1 MPHSTTRR
9 AVLLGAATLPMAA
22 PALAAFPDQAV
33 RVIVPWNAGGLADLS
48 IRVLAPAMG
57 GSLGQPVVVE
67 NRGGANGALGTQA
80 VARAAPDGHTLV
92 LANAET
98 HAINPLIYP
107 RLPYD
112 PQRDFTPATIFAGAP
127 FVLIRR
133 PGLEADSLA
142 ALIARAKAAPGSV
155 SYASWGIG
163 STAHLA
169 MEMLARQ
176 AGIELLHV
184 PFTGSAPAGTALL
197 GGQVDMMFLTAGAGE
212 AAARDG
218 RAKLLAAGAA
228 TRIPLLPDLPT
239 LTELGQPMEAGN
251 WYGLLGPAQMPP
263 PVAQRIAAV
272 SAEALGAPATVE
284 RYRTLAALPM
294 RLGPDETA
302 AFLAAERA
310 RWTPLVR
317 ALDIRLE

>member
-1 MPHSTTRR
+1 MPHPSRR
-9 AVLLGAATLPMAA
+9 ALLGAAAILPLAA
-22 PALAAFPDQAV
+22 PALAAYPDQPV
-33 RVIVPWNAGGLADLS
+33 RIIVPWAAGGLADLS

-57 GSLGQPVVVE
+57 SALTQPVVIE

-80 VARAAPDGHTLV
+80 VARAAPDGHTLI

-112 PQRDFTPATIFAGAP
+112 PQRDFAPATIFAGAP

-133 PGLEADSLA
+133 PGLPVDTLEALVA
-142 ALIARAKAAPGSV
+142 HAKAAPGRV
-155 SYASWGIG
+155 TYASWGIG

-176 AGIELLHV
+176 AGISLLHV
-184 PFTGSAPAGTALL
+184 PFNGSAPAGTALL
-197 GGQVDMMFLTAGAGE
+197 GGQVDVMFLTAGAGE

-239 LTELGQPMEAGN
+239 LTELGAPMEAGN
-251 WYGLLGPAQMPP
+251 WYGLLGPAQMPQP
-263 PVAQRIAAV
+263 AAQRIAAV
-272 SAEALGAPATVE
+272 AAEALRAPATVE
-284 RYRTLAALPM
+284 RYRALATLPQQ
-294 RLGPDETA
+294 LGPEATGAFIA
-302 AFLAAERA
+302 ADRA
-310 RWTPLVR
+310 RWAPLVN

>member
-1 MPHSTTRR
+1 MPHPLTRR
-9 AVLLGAATLPMAA
+9 AMLGAAAALPFAA

-33 RVIVPWNAGGLADLS
+33 RVVVPWNAGGLADLS

-57 GSLGQPVVVE
+57 AALGQPVVVE

-80 VARAAPDGHTLV
+80 VARAAPDGHTLI

-112 PQRDFTPATIFAGAP
+112 PQRDFTPVTIFAGAP

-133 PGLEADSLA
+133 PGLEVDTLA

-197 GGQVDMMFLTAGAGE
+197 GGQVDVMFLTAGAGE

-251 WYGLLGPAQMPP
+251 WYGLLGPAQMPLP
-263 PVAQRIAAV
+263 AAQRIAAV
-272 SAEALGAPATVE
+272 AGEALAVPATME
-284 RYRTLAALPM
+284 RYRALAALPM
-294 RLGPDETA
+294 RLGPAETA

>member
-1 MPHSTTRR
+1 MLGAT
-9 AVLLGAATLPMAA
+9 AVLPLAT
-22 PALAAFPDQAV
+22 PALAVFPDQPV
-33 RVIVPWNAGGLADLS
+33 RIIVPWNAGGLADLS

-57 GSLGQPVVVE
+57 SALGQPVVIE
-67 NRGGANGALGTQA
+67 NRGGANGALGTQT
-80 VARAAPDGHTLV
+80 VARAAPDGHTLI

-112 PQRDFTPATIFAGAP
+112 PERDFTAATIFAGTP

-133 PGLEADSLA
+133 PGLEVESLE
-142 ALIARAKAAPGSV
+142 ALVARAKATPGQV

-169 MEMLARQ
+169 MEMLARM
-176 AGIELLHV
+176 AGIEMLHV
-184 PFTGSAPAGTALL
+184 PFTGSAPAGTALV
-197 GGQVDMMFLTAGAGE
+197 GGQVDVMFLTAGAGE

-228 TRIPLLPDLPT
+228 TRIPLLPNLPT

-251 WYGLLGPAQMPP
+251 WYGLLGPARMPQEA
-263 PVAQRIAAV
+263 AQRVAAV
-272 SAEALGAPATVE
+272 AGEALRVPANAE
-284 RYRTLAALPM
+284 RYRALAALPAAM
-294 RLGPDETA
+294 GPAETT
-302 AFLAAERA
+302 AFIAAERA
-310 RWTPLVR
+310 RWAPLVG